1 MTAKRK
7 VASVLNV
14 VKTYDGL
21 NVVDDVSFNLFQD
34 RRLYLLGQMAPVKP
48 QPWRCLLAYAQ

>member
-7 VASVLNV
+7 VASVLNA

-21 NVVDDVSFNLFQD
+21 NVVDDVSFNLFA
-34 RRLYLLGQMAPVKP
+34 G
-48 QPWRCLLAYAQ
+48 

>member
-21 NVVDDVSFNLFQD
+21 NVVDDVSFDLFAGQTTV
-34 RRLYLLGQMAPVKP
+34 LVGQMAPVKP